1 MIVGQS
7 YRRLLPVFVSRMQ
20 YRKTMSRTDRLF
32 QLMQALRDLPP
43 PATAQ
48 ALAQE
53 TGVSERTIY
62 RDIDTLRGLG
72 AVIDGEAGFGF
83 TLVED
88 ATLPP
93 LGFVPEEIEALVVGL
108 KEVMEVADPSL
119 AHAAQSA
126 LTKLKSR
133 LPEAQAHRLKHA
145 VLTAKRFHKPP
156 EISIDAGVLRQ
167 AAWEERTVAFDY
179 GDAKGQRTTREVD
192 PLAIVFMQSA
202 HCLMAYCHLRKDFRA
217 FRLDRVINLDVTNGS
232 FRPRRIPM
240 LREYKARLEAEE
252 KQSAN
257 PRAFD

>member
-1 MIVGQS
+1 
-7 YRRLLPVFVSRMQ
+7 
-20 YRKTMSRTDRLF
+20 MSRTDRLF

-62 RDIDTLRGLG
+62 RDIDSLRGLG

-83 TLVED
+83 TLIED

-119 AHAAQSA
+119 ANAAKTA

-156 EISIDAGVLRQ
+156 EITIDAGTLRQ
-167 AAWEERTVAFDY
+167 AAWEERTVSFDY
-179 GDAKGQRTTREVD
+179 GDAEGRRTTREVD
-192 PLAIVFMQSA
+192 PLSIVFMQNV
-202 HCLMAYCHLRKDFRA
+202 HCLLAYCHLRTDYRA
-217 FRLDRVINLDVTNGS
+217 FRLDRMDNLKLSDRS

-240 LREYKARLEAEE
+240 LREFKARLQAEANP
-252 KQSAN
+252 SAN
-257 PRAFD
+257 PRDSV

>member
-1 MIVGQS
+1 
-7 YRRLLPVFVSRMQ
+7 
-20 YRKTMSRTDRLF
+20 MSRTDRLF

-62 RDIDTLRGLG
+62 RDIDSLRSLG

-83 TLVED
+83 TLIED

-119 AHAAQSA
+119 ANAAKTA

-156 EISIDAGVLRQ
+156 EITIDAGALRQ

-179 GDAKGQRTTREVD
+179 GDAEGRRTTREVD
-192 PLAIVFMQSA
+192 PLSIVFMQNV
-202 HCLMAYCHLRKDFRA
+202 HCLLAYCHLRADYRA
-217 FRLDRVINLDVTNGS
+217 FRLDRMDNLNLSDRS

-240 LREYKARLEAEE
+240 LREFKARLQAEIDA
-252 KQSAN
+252 SAN
-257 PRAFD
+257 PRASG

>member
-1 MIVGQS
+1 
-7 YRRLLPVFVSRMQ
+7 
-20 YRKTMSRTDRLF
+20 MSRTDRLF
-32 QLMQALRDLPP
+32 QLMQALRDLSP

-62 RDIDTLRGLG
+62 RDIDSLRGLG

-83 TLVED
+83 TLIED

-119 AHAAQSA
+119 AAAAQTA
-126 LTKLKSR
+126 LSKLKSR

-156 EISIDAGVLRQ
+156 EVSIDAGALRQ
-167 AAWEERTVAFDY
+167 AAWDERTVSFDY
-179 GDAKGQRTTREVD
+179 GDAEGRRSTREAN
-192 PLAIVFMQSA
+192 PLSIVFMQTA
-202 HCLMAYCHLRKDFRA
+202 HCLLAYCHLRQDFRA
-217 FRLDRVINLDVTNGS
+217 FRLDRMANLVVTDHS
-232 FRPRRIPM
+232 FRPRRIPL
-240 LREYKARLEAEE
+240 LREFKARLDAEQA
-252 KQSAN
+252 QSAN

>member
-1 MIVGQS
+1 M
-7 YRRLLPVFVSRMQ
+7 P
-20 YRKTMSRTDRLF
+20 RTDRLF
-32 QLMQALRDLPP
+32 QLMQALRDLPA

-83 TLVED
+83 TLIED

-108 KEVMEVADPSL
+108 TEVTQIGDPAL
-119 AHAAQSA
+119 AKAAKSA

-133 LPEAQAHRLKHA
+133 LPSAQAHRLKHA
-145 VLTAKRFHKPP
+145 VLTAKRFYKPP
-156 EISIDAGVLRQ
+156 KISIDASALRQ
-167 AAWEERTVAFDY
+167 AAWEERTIAVEYA
-179 GDAKGQRTTREVD
+179 DAKGNQTTRELD
-192 PLAIVFMQSA
+192 PLTITFLDGT
-202 HCLMAYCHLRKDFRA
+202 HCLLAYCHLREDYRVFRRDRMVDFSITAR
-217 FRLDRVINLDVTNGS
+217 S

-240 LREYKARLEAEE
+240 LREFKARLDAEANERF
-252 KQSAN
+252 QH
-257 PRAFD
+257 